1 MTATDVYAPP
11 VVGLPAPDAA
21 LAATIGGKGRG
32 LDRMLRAGLPV
43 PSCAAITTQAYRQF
57 ADHPTVLAVID
68 KTRRISVPAGTVDE
82 IFLAAPI
89 QPKLA
94 DEIVTAAK
102 DLGRGGPIAVR
113 SSASVE
119 DMASLSFAGQYHS
132 TLEVDSAD
140 PAAVLHAVRLTWA
153 SLWHPAPCA
162 YRRTWGIPDE
172 VASMAV
178 VLMRM
183 VDARMAGVLFTLDPA
198 TSVPRMRIEAVSG
211 LADVLVSGER
221 TPTVW
226 LVSRDPPTRPPA
238 DAPVPLAEL
247 TDLGRRVEQALGP
260 AQDIEWAW
268 DGNKIWL
275 VQSRPITALTAGD
288 GCDSPT
294 SSAELMSMGLDE
306 MLPGVLPPLVWDVNA
321 FLIEEA
327 LRHVFDVL
335 GANPEQHSSG
345 PGTIVK
351 RVRGRAAVDLDLFK
365 AVATALPGVSETDL
379 EHEYFGTPVAPG
391 PPTAQRHWS
400 PLRDLRVFMARQRAI
415 TEAETV
421 LVAVD
426 ELARVVPVV
435 TDLDNSALLS
445 YRLRLL
451 DLGARAMA
459 AELAVAAAAVAAYRR
474 LEGFLARFLDERQAA
489 LAAQDL
495 TTGAGL
501 AYPKSQHSSRSVF
514 GGPTWQEAGIPP
526 SATDEAAWP
535 DRAADRQH
543 IRDGIEARLR
553 RHPRWR
559 RVRALTGQLID
570 VQLRSLRAATND
582 AATGLARRERVK
594 AAVLAVGGRVRE
606 VHLELGRRL
615 HANGV
620 LPDITD
626 VDLLRDAELRHA
638 VIGRPPPAGLL
649 IVRRRW
655 LERYEHAGP
664 LPQRF
669 IGVPPLSP
677 LGVPSGRVLSGWA
690 ASGGRHTGRARV
702 LADPEPTRLEPGD
715 VLVARATDAAWTPA
729 FVAAGA
735 IVVERG
741 GPLSHAAVVARELG
755 LPAVLNVAGAA
766 ELLDGRTVTVDGDRG
781 RVIVHDDGGK
791 QP

>member
-1 MTATDVYAPP
+1 MTAVDAPP
-11 VVGLPAPDAA
+11 VLWLPTAGAS
-21 LAATIGGKGRG
+21 LTGVIGGKGRG
-32 LDRMLRAGLPV
+32 VDRLLRAGLPV
-43 PSCAAITTQAYRQF
+43 PASAVITTQAYRQF
-57 ADHPTVLAVID
+57 ARNSDIQRLID
-68 KTRRISVPAGTVDE
+68 QTQRTWMSAGTVDQA
-82 IFLAAPI
+82 FLAAPI
-89 QPKLA
+89 PPELA
-94 DEIVTAAK
+94 DRIVAGAR
-102 DLGRGGPIAVR
+102 DLGCGGPIAVR

-119 DMASLSFAGQYHS
+119 DMASLSFAGQYRS
-132 TLEVDSAD
+132 SLDVDSND
-140 PAAVLHAVRLTWA
+140 PAAVLRAVRLTWA

-172 VASMAV
+172 AAMMAV

-183 VDARMAGVLFTLDPA
+183 VPARIAGVMFTLDPA
-198 TSVPRMRIEAVSG
+198 GSVSHMRIEAVSG

-226 LVSRDPPTRPPA
+226 LVSREPPIDLPA

-247 TDLGRRVEQALGP
+247 CDVGRQVEQALGP

-268 DGNKIWL
+268 DGDLVWV
-275 VQSRPITALTAGD
+275 VQSRPITALTGGD
-288 GCDSPT
+288 GCDSPP
-294 SSAELMSMGLDE
+294 SSTELMSMGLDE
-306 MLPGVLPPLVWDVNA
+306 MAPGVLPPLVWDVNA

-327 LRHVFDVL
+327 LRQVFDVL
-335 GANPEQHSSG
+335 GANPEEQSAG

-365 AVATALPGVSETDL
+365 AVATALPGVSEHDL
-379 EHEYFGTPVAPG
+379 EHEYFGKPVTAGLPG
-391 PPTAQRHWS
+391 GRRHWS

-421 LVAVD
+421 LVAVA
-426 ELARVVPVV
+426 ELARVAPVV
-435 TDLDNSALLS
+435 SELDHQALRS

-451 DLGARAMA
+451 DLGGRAMA
-459 AELAVAAAAVAAYRR
+459 AELAVAAAAAAAYRR
-474 LEGFLARFLDERQAA
+474 LEHFLGRFLTDREAV

-495 TTGAGL
+495 TTGAGV
-501 AYPKSQHSSRSVF
+501 AYPLSEHSSRSVF
-514 GGPTWQEAGIPP
+514 GGPTWQEAGVPP
-526 SATDEAAWP
+526 ASPDGVAWP
-535 DRAADRQH
+535 DRAADRQR

-559 RVRALTGQLID
+559 RVRALTGQIID

-594 AAVLAVGGRVRE
+594 AAVLAVGGHVRE

-620 LPDITD
+620 MADAGD
-626 VDLLRDAELRHA
+626 VDLLRDSELRQA
-638 VIGRPPPAGLL
+638 LSGRTVPAGLL
-649 IVRRRW
+649 TSRRRW
-655 LERYEHAGP
+655 LERYEDAGP

-669 IGVPPLSP
+669 IGVPPLAAP
-677 LGVPSGRVLSGWA
+677 QAPPGQVLSGWA
-690 ASGGRHTGRARV
+690 ASGGQHTGRARV
-702 LADPEPTRLEPGD
+702 LVEPEPAKLDAGD

-755 LPAVLNVAGAA
+755 LPAVLNVTGAA
-766 ELLDGRTVTVDGDRG
+766 GLLDGRTVTVDGDRG
-781 RVIVHDDGGK
+781 RVIVHDNGGK

>member
-1 MTATDVYAPP
+1 VTATSVDAPP
-11 VVGLPAPDAA
+11 VVQLPAPDAA
-21 LAATIGGKGRG
+21 LTAVIGGKGRG

-43 PSCAAITTQAYRQF
+43 PPSAAITTQAYRQF
-57 ADHPTVLAVID
+57 ADGPDIQAVID
-68 KTRRISVPAGTVDE
+68 QARRISVPAGTVDQA
-82 IFLAAPI
+82 FLAAPL
-89 QPKLA
+89 QPELA
-94 DEIVTAAK
+94 GQIAAAAR

-119 DMASLSFAGQYHS
+119 DTASLSFAGQYHS
-132 TLEVDSAD
+132 SLGVDSTD
-140 PAAVLHAVRLTWA
+140 PAAVLRAVRLTWA

-162 YRRTWGIPDE
+162 YRRTWGIRDE
-172 VASMAV
+172 VAMMAV
-178 VLMRM
+178 VLMPM

-226 LVSRDPPTRPPA
+226 LVSREPPTGLPA

-247 TDLGRRVEQALGP
+247 TDLGHRAEQALGP

-268 DGNKIWL
+268 DGGRVWL
-275 VQSRPITALTAGD
+275 VQSRPITTLTAGD
-288 GCDSPT
+288 GCDSPP

-321 FLIEEA
+321 FLVEEA

-335 GANPEQHSSG
+335 GANPEEQSSG

-365 AVATALPGVSETDL
+365 AVATALPGVSEQDL
-379 EHEYFGTPVAPG
+379 EHEYFGTPVATG
-391 PPTAQRHWS
+391 PSAGRRHWS
-400 PLRDLRVFMARQRAI
+400 PLRDLRVFLARQRAI

-421 LVAVD
+421 LVAVA
-426 ELARVVPVV
+426 EVARVAPLVS
-435 TDLDNSALLS
+435 DLDDLALLS

-459 AELAVAAAAVAAYRR
+459 AELAVAAGAAAAYRR
-474 LEGFLARFLDERQAA
+474 LEHFLARFLSDREAV

-495 TTGAGL
+495 TTGAGV
-501 AYPKSQHSSRSVF
+501 AYPLSELSSRSVF
-514 GGPTWQEAGIPP
+514 GGPTWRETGIAPAAP
-526 SATDEAAWP
+526 GEAAWP
-535 DRAADRQH
+535 DRAADRQR

-559 RVRALTGQLID
+559 RVRALTGQVID

-615 HANGV
+615 HTSGV
-620 LPDITD
+620 LPDLAD
-626 VDLLRDAELRHA
+626 VDLLRDAELRRA
-638 VIGRPPPAGLL
+638 VTGRAPPTGLL
-649 IVRRRW
+649 TVRRRW

-669 IGVPPLSP
+669 IGMPPLSP
-677 LGVPSGRVLSGWA
+677 VQAPPGQVLSGWA
-690 ASGGRHTGRARV
+690 ASGGQHTGLARV
-702 LADPEPTRLEPGD
+702 LVDPQPAMLEPGD
-715 VLVARATDAAWTPA
+715 VLVARTTDAAWTPA
-729 FVAAGA
+729 FVVAGA

-741 GPLSHAAVVARELG
+741 GPLSHAAVLARELG
-755 LPAVLNVAGAA
+755 LPAVLNVTGAA
-766 ELLDGRTVTVDGDRG
+766 DFLDGRIVTVDGDRG
-781 RVIVHDDGGK
+781 RVIVHDEDGR

>member
-1 MTATDVYAPP
+1 MTATSVDAPP
-11 VVGLPAPDAA
+11 VVRLPAADAA
-21 LAATIGGKGRG
+21 LTAVIGGKGRG
-32 LDRMLRAGLPV
+32 LDLMLRAGLPV
-43 PSCAAITTQAYRQF
+43 PSSAAITTQAYRQF
-57 ADHPTVLAVID
+57 AMDSNIQAVID
-68 KTRRISVPAGTVDE
+68 QSRRVSVPASTVDQA
-82 IFLAAPI
+82 FLAAPI
-89 QPKLA
+89 QPQLA
-94 DEIVTAAK
+94 DQIVAAAR

-132 TLEVDSAD
+132 SLDVASTD

-162 YRRTWGIPDE
+162 YRRTWGIPEE
-172 VASMAV
+172 VALMAV

-183 VDARMAGVLFTLDPA
+183 VDARMAGVMFTQDPA
-198 TSVPRMRIEAVSG
+198 SSVPRMRIEAVSG

-226 LVSRDPPTRPPA
+226 LVSREPPTDLPA
-238 DAPVPLAEL
+238 DAPLPLAEL
-247 TDLGRRVEQALGP
+247 TDLGSRVEQALGP
-260 AQDIEWAW
+260 AQDVEWAW
-268 DGNKIWL
+268 DGGRVWL

-288 GCDSPT
+288 GCDSPP

-335 GANPEQHSSG
+335 GANPEEHSSG

-351 RVRGRAAVDLDLFK
+351 RVRGQAAVDLDLFK
-365 AVATALPGVSETDL
+365 AVATALPGVSEKDL
-379 EHEYFGTPVAPG
+379 EHEYFGTPVPPG
-391 PPTAQRHWS
+391 PPVGQRHWS

-426 ELARVVPVV
+426 ELARVAPVV
-435 TDLDNSALLS
+435 IDLDDHALLS

-459 AELAVAAAAVAAYRR
+459 AELAVAAAAAAAYRR
-474 LEGFLARFLDERQAA
+474 LEHFLARFLTDREAV

-495 TTGAGL
+495 TTGAGV
-501 AYPKSQHSSRSVF
+501 AYPLSEHSSRSVF
-514 GGPTWQEAGIPP
+514 GGPTWQEAGFAPA
-526 SATDEAAWP
+526 SHDGEAWP
-535 DRAADRQH
+535 DRPADRQH

-553 RHPRWR
+553 HHPRWR
-559 RVRALTGQLID
+559 RVRALTGQVID

-594 AAVLAVGGRVRE
+594 AAVLAVGGHVRE

-620 LPDITD
+620 LQDVTD
-626 VDLLRDAELRHA
+626 VDLLRDAELRDA
-638 VIGRPPPAGLL
+638 VTGRAPSTGLL
-649 IVRRRW
+649 IFRRRW

-664 LPQRF
+664 LPPRF
-669 IGVPPLSP
+669 VGVPPLSP
-677 LGVPSGRVLSGWA
+677 LQAPSGQVLNGWA
-690 ASGGRHTGRARV
+690 ASGGQHTGRARV
-702 LADPEPTRLEPGD
+702 LVDPQPAKLEPGD
-715 VLVARATDAAWTPA
+715 VLVARATDAAWTPV
-729 FVAAGA
+729 FVSAGA

-755 LPAVLNVAGAA
+755 LPAVLNVTGAA
-766 ELLDGRTVTVDGDRG
+766 DFLDGRTVTVDGDRG
-781 RVIVHDDGGK
+781 RVIVHDNGGK